1 MQSLAQ
7 EIETFSKTNLRK
19 QCTRVTTLSG
29 RRITET
35 WKGSTIHVVEDKT
48 QPEKACGYVQDNSW
62 DLQVGVIKPYLIL
75 GSQYAAH
82 DFGTL
87 KKYKA
92 SHILNVAYGV
102 ENAFPD
108 LFIYKTLSIL
118 DVSDTDITSS
128 FQECSKF
135 IDQANKENGV
145 VLVHCNSG
153 VSRSASV
160 VIGYLMS
167 RQGKPFDDAF
177 ALVKT
182 AWPATCPNPGFVE
195 QLKEIILIKILGCV
209 RNSTL
214 FPIQYCALGPWSN
227 VMHYIGNWVTLWI
240 LIWPLI
246 P

>member
-7 EIETFSKTNLRK
+7 GIKTFSKTNLRK

-35 WKGSTIHVVEDKT
+35 WKGSTIHVVEEKT
-48 QPEKACGYVQDNSW
+48 QLEKACGYVQDNSW

-75 GSQYAAH
+75 GSQDAAH
-82 DFGTL
+82 HFGTL
-87 KKYKA
+87 KKYKV

-118 DVSDTDITSS
+118 DVSDTDITSY

-135 IDQANKENGV
+135 IDQAYKENGV

-167 RQGKPFDDAF
+167 REGKPFDDAF
-177 ALVKT
+177 ALVKS

-195 QLKEIILIKILGCV
+195 QLKGFKPKWG
-209 RNSTL
+209 
-214 FPIQYCALGPWSN
+214 IQANGGDYE
-227 VMHYIGNWVTLWI
+227 
-240 LIWPLI
+240 
-246 P
+246 

>member
-7 EIETFSKTNLRK
+7 EIKTFSKTNLRK

-29 RRITET
+29 RRIIET
-35 WKGSTIHVVEDKT
+35 WKGSTIHVVEDKS
-48 QPEKACGYVQDNSW
+48 QPEIACGYVQDNSW
-62 DLQVGVIKPYLIL
+62 DVQVGVIKPYLLL
-75 GSQYAAH
+75 GSQDAAH

-87 KKYKA
+87 RKYKV

-118 DVSDTDITSS
+118 DVPDTDITSY

-135 IDQANKENGV
+135 IDQANAEKGV

-167 RQGKPFDDAF
+167 TEGKPFNDAF
-177 ALVKT
+177 TVVKS
-182 AWPATCPNPGFVE
+182 ARPATCPNPGFLE
-195 QLKEIILIKILGCV
+195 QLKGFKPKGGIEANGV
-209 RNSTL
+209 G
-214 FPIQYCALGPWSN
+214 YA
-227 VMHYIGNWVTLWI
+227 
-240 LIWPLI
+240 
-246 P
+246 

>member
-7 EIETFSKTNLRK
+7 EIKTFSKTNLRK

-29 RRITET
+29 RRIIET

-48 QPEKACGYVQDNSW
+48 QPETTCGYVQDTSW
-62 DLQVGVIKPYLIL
+62 DLQVGVIKPYLLL
-75 GSQYAAH
+75 GSQDAAH

-87 KKYKA
+87 RKYKV
-92 SHILNVAYGV
+92 SHVLNVAYGV

-118 DVSDTDITSS
+118 DVPDTDITSY
-128 FQECSKF
+128 FHECFKF
-135 IDQANKENGV
+135 IDQANKGV

-167 RQGKPFDDAF
+167 RDGKLFDNAL
-177 ALVKT
+177 ALVKS
-182 AWPATCPNPGFVE
+182 ARPATCPNPGFLE
-195 QLKEIILIKILGCV
+195 QLKGFKPNGA
-209 RNSTL
+209 
-214 FPIQYCALGPWSN
+214 IQVGETSSA
-227 VMHYIGNWVTLWI
+227 WI
-240 LIWPLI
+240 
-246 P
+246 

>member
-7 EIETFSKTNLRK
+7 EIKTFSKTNLRK
-19 QCTRVTTLSG
+19 QCTRMTTLSG
-29 RRITET
+29 RRIIET

-75 GSQYAAH
+75 GSQDAV
-82 DFGTL
+82 
-87 KKYKA
+87 

-118 DVSDTDITSS
+118 DVSDTDITSY

-135 IDQANKENGV
+135 IDQNRV

-167 RQGKPFDDAF
+167 REGKPFDDAF
-177 ALVKT
+177 ALVKS

-195 QLKEIILIKILGCV
+195 QLKGFKPKWGTQANGRDYE
-209 RNSTL
+209 
-214 FPIQYCALGPWSN
+214 
-227 VMHYIGNWVTLWI
+227 
-240 LIWPLI
+240 
-246 P
+246 